1 MTLEL
6 SNQRKLI
13 NIRNIYARPDLAA
26 RVELNLSIEEA
37 EALQFALAFA
47 LDELHAWKQTPDD
60 LNDIRYITRGITILD
75 GLQETLERA
84 LEGTGNGR

>member
-37 EALQFALAFA
+37 EALQFAFA